1 MKKVKSG
8 ATKRR
13 EKAAAMEKIMKYPK
27 LTHFLKPAVP
37 ASSVLISTN
46 NFDCDYLG
54 TRLESDGL
62 IYDSNAKSNVSHGLI
77 CESNATTNPLIF
89 LSDDPSDWPDNVSD
103 AQKCDV
109 VKRGLKKIEIDFPK
123 NSERRRFSMSYYNRK
138 MKNGEIFERS
148 WLIYSLNSDKVF
160 CFCCKLF
167 GITSSPFRKG
177 INTWEGLSKK
187 LKEYETCSAHLK
199 CFEHWMTLRKGIAN
213 QATIDEQQQKLLHK
227 ERVFWRSVLERILD
241 ITLFLSARNLAFRG
255 SDTAIGSKSNGNFLG
270 VFELLAKYDA
280 VLKELLL
287 RIQDKKTNAHYL
299 SNDTQN
305 ELIRCLPQEIESENL
320 SMVKKAKYYSVIL
333 DCTPDVS
340 RKEQMSIILR
350 SVTCTS
356 RVGINISENF
366 FIYLTVNDTIG
377 KGLLDV
383 FLNQAKKWDLN
394 ILDCRG
400 QSYDNGANIKGK
412 LKGVQARL
420 LEMNPKAIYVPCANH
435 SLNLVIVDGAL
446 SSISAISFFGVLT
459 RLCTLFSSSPPR
471 WEILKS
477 CVEIS
482 VKPQSDTRWES
493 KINCVKLLR
502 YYLKEILEALDRL
515 EKHAFEK
522 KDGATATEVRSLIE
536 YIRTW
541 PFLLSIII
549 WYDVLFQINKSSKL
563 LQSSLTSL
571 DILASEIKAT
581 NTFLYEY
588 RETGFTD
595 AHIKAQEIAEELGI
609 EKECA
614 DETRQ
619 PEHQYKADFFLPLI
633 DMSIASVKERFEQVS
648 IFTNLFDFLYRSE
661 SL

>member
-1 MKKVKSG
+1 M
-8 ATKRR
+8 
-13 EKAAAMEKIMKYPK
+13 
-27 LTHFLKPAVP
+27 
-37 ASSVLISTN
+37 
-46 NFDCDYLG
+46 
-54 TRLESDGL
+54 
-62 IYDSNAKSNVSHGLI
+62 
-77 CESNATTNPLIF
+77 
-89 LSDDPSDWPDNVSD
+89 DDAGVHRCFE
-103 AQKCDV
+103 AIV
-109 VKRGLKKIEIDFPK
+109 FKRG
-123 NSERRRFSMSYYNRK
+123 NRSSC
-138 MKNGEIFERS
+138 IQ
-148 WLIYSLNSDKVF
+148 VF
-160 CFCCKLF
+160 I
-167 GITSSPFRKG
+167 GQS
-177 INTWEGLSKK
+177 
-187 LKEYETCSAHLK
+187 
-199 CFEHWMTLRKGIAN
+199 IAS

-305 ELIRCLPQEIESENL
+305 ELIRCLAQEIESENL

-333 DCTPDVS
+333 DCTPDVLH
-340 RKEQMSIILR
+340 KKQMSIILR

-366 FIYLTVNDTIG
+366 FGYLTANDTTG
-377 KGLLDV
+377 KGLLDA

-400 QSYDNGANIKGK
+400 QSYDNGANMKGK

-420 LEMNPKAIYVPCANH
+420 LEMNPKGIYVPCANH
-435 SLNLVIVDGAL
+435 SLNFVNVDGAL
-446 SSISAISFFGVLT
+446 LY
-459 RLCTLFSSSPPR
+459 TLFSSSPPR

-477 CVEIS
+477 YVEIS

-493 KINCVKLLR
+493 KISCVKPLR
-502 YYLKEILEALDRL
+502 YYLKEVLEALYRL

-522 KDGATATEVRSLIE
+522 KDGATATEVPSLIE

-563 LQSSLTSL
+563 LQSSTTSL

-595 AHIKAQEIAEELGI
+595 AHIKA
-609 EKECA
+609 
-614 DETRQ
+614 
-619 PEHQYKADFFLPLI
+619 
-633 DMSIASVKERFEQVS
+633 
-648 IFTNLFDFLYRSE
+648 
-661 SL
+661 